1 MTIKSIINLKNEYRR
16 VIIMGNKHIYLPST
30 EAGKSLKLT
39 NEQENLCKVVYKKT
53 DDPKI
58 YRFHDLWN
66 PINDYDEDCI
76 IVPVRSVFG
85 SVQGYASG
93 MEFANIIGSNLD
105 PDPSSSWLTL
115 LTNNGIACT
124 ECVTDGNFYDP
135 SNNTKYDK
143 NKSGAKC
150 ECSTGSSNMVGGH
163 VLLGQ
168 TIATQVVSGG
178 TVNLLP
184 ICKHHNSYVCGNGAG
199 DGTGFYMK
207 TKSAGKYILLNNYLQ
222 CD

>member
-1 MTIKSIINLKNEYRR
+1 ME
-16 VIIMGNKHIYLPST
+16 NKHIYLPST
-30 EAGKSLKLT
+30 EAGESLKLT
-39 NEQENLCKVVYKKT
+39 HEQEHLCKVVYKKT

-66 PINDYDEDCI
+66 PINDYNEEYI

-85 SVQGYASG
+85 DTEKYVVGSI
-93 MEFANIIGSNLD
+93 FANIIGSNLD
-105 PDPSSSWLTL
+105 PNPSSSWLKL

-124 ECVTDGNFYDP
+124 ECVTDGKFYDP
-135 SNNTKYDK
+135 SNDTKYDK

-150 ECSTGSSNMVGGH
+150 ECSTGSLNMVGGH

-168 TIATQVVSGG
+168 KIATQVGSGG
-178 TVNLLP
+178 TVNLIP
-184 ICKHHNSYVCGNGAG
+184 ICKHHNSYVCGNGTG
-199 DGTGFYMK
+199 NGTGFYMK
-207 TKSAGKYILLNNYLQ
+207 TKSDGNCILLKNYLQ